1 MLYSKENQSSWIFF
15 KFGKYSAS
23 AKCLLLSPLSLGCG
37 QAVTVPADLN
47 TDGLYGVSVVFQLE
61 RWHLSLSAHYCLL
74 TSTVNNGC
82 RMCVCV
88 CVCVFV
94 CACHDLHCAVKGY
107 HRARK
112 TSVKQ
117 LVSKQMI
124 FWGAWLSSS
133 ITLSSVWDGTALGL
147 NVFKEKFSIL
157 YDLDFFQY
165 VSPSSSSSKG
175 SDQSADYEVLLAAS
189 GMVSV
194 WWREEKRLAA
204 P

>member
-1 MLYSKENQSSWIFF
+1 MDRQWQCRLIWIQTAFMVSVWFFSWSGDI
-15 KFGKYSAS
+15 SAS
-23 AKCLLLSPLSLGCG
+23 LPITAYWPPLWIMD
-37 QAVTVPADLN
+37 AVCV
-47 TDGLYGVSVVFQLE
+47 
-61 RWHLSLSAHYCLL
+61 
-74 TSTVNNGC
+74 
-82 RMCVCV
+82 CVCV

-189 GMVSV
+189 GTVSV
-194 WWREEKRLAA
+194 WRREEKRLAA